1 MGLQIFMKVRDV
13 MVSDVTTISPD
24 TTYEE
29 AARIMN
35 DRSYSGMP
43 VVDASG
49 RMVGIVSE
57 KDLLKGLFPRYR
69 DYAMDPEGYRDQE
82 VQEREI
88 AAVRNRPVKEFMV
101 PQVVTVRPDDPILRA
116 GGLMLAYEVHRLP
129 VVDERSGKLQGIVT
143 RRDIFG
149 AILRQYLGF

>member
-1 MGLQIFMKVRDV
+1 MKVRDV
-13 MVSDVTTISPD
+13 MIREVTTIMPE

-29 AARIMN
+29 AAQIMHE
-35 DRSYSGMP
+35 RSYSGMP
-43 VVDASG
+43 VVDAAG

-69 DYAMDPEGYRDQE
+69 DYAADPEGYRDQE

-88 AAVRNRPVKEFMV
+88 EAVRRRPVKEFMV
-101 PQVVTVRPDDPILRA
+101 PRVVTVRPDDPILRA

-129 VVDERSGKLQGIVT
+129 VTEEDGTLAGIVT

-149 AILRQYLGF
+149 AILKQYLGF